1 MNASLVLAST
11 SPRRAALLREAGIAF
26 VPIDPLVSDAHE
38 EELAD
43 GWRAVGLAPADV
55 ARRLAVAK
63 ALAAARRA
71 PAGARAILAA
81 DTVVVIDGRTL
92 GKPRDLG
99 DARAMIA
106 LLAGKTHEV
115 STGVALLDLASGTL
129 AAEVETSRVSFRAI
143 DEAVLERFLAS
154 GTWAGKAG
162 AYGVQDEAAAPLV
175 ARVEGSKTNV
185 VGLPIE
191 RVRPLLARVAVA
203 LLPLLLLIG
212 LTGCPE
218 SQKTAA
224 PEPRREGV
232 NPITSATP
240 APAPAAPPETAAV
253 GTKEPFVPGPEEGL
267 PSSGLPEMTLE
278 IKGKKISV
286 ELALTEDSRRL
297 GLMHRDTM
305 EDDHGMLFVFPA
317 RDKKFRSFWMHNTR
331 LPLSIAY
338 IRDDGTII
346 NVEEMKAYDESSI
359 FSKEPARLAL
369 EMNKGW
375 YHIHGVVAGDKVG
388 GLGDVLSRGE

>member
-43 GWRAVGLAPADV
+43 GWRRVGFAPADV

-63 ALAAARRA
+63 VFAAARRA
-71 PAGARAILAA
+71 PVGARAILAA
-81 DTVVVIDGRTL
+81 DTVVAIEGRSL
-92 GKPRDLG
+92 GKPRDLV
-99 DARAMIA
+99 DARAMIE

-115 STGVALLDLASGTL
+115 STGIALLDLASGTL

-175 ARVEGSKTNV
+175 ACVEGSKTNV

-203 LLPLLLLIG
+203 LLPFLLVIG

-218 SQKTAA
+218 SQKAGG
-224 PEPRREGV
+224 PDPRPADV
-232 NPITSATP
+232 NSITSDTPVVPLP
-240 APAPAAPPETAAV
+240 APAPVAPV
-253 GTKEPFVPGPEEGL
+253 GTKEPFVPGTEEGL
-267 PSSGLPEMTLE
+267 PSSGLPELALE

-286 ELALTEDSRRL
+286 ELAATPDSRRL
-297 GLMHRDTM
+297 GLMHRDSM
-305 EDDHGMLFVFPA
+305 GDDHGMLFVFPA
-317 RDKKFRSFWMHNTR
+317 SDKKFRSFWMHNTR

-346 NVEEMKAYDESSI
+346 NVEEMKALDEHSI
-359 FSKEPARLAL
+359 WSHEPARLAL

-375 YHIHGVVAGDKVG
+375 FHVHGIVAGDKVA